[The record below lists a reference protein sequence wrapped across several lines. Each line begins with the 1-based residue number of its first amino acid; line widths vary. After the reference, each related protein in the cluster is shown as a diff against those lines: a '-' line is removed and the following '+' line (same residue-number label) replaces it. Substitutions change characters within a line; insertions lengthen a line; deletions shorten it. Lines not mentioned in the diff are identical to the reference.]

1 MNHSDMIINFY
12 KFCSKGVLNKMR
24 ILIVEDEVK
33 ITQALNFLFAKQKI
47 DVDIAN
53 DGEEGLIL
61 SEKEIYDVIILDIM
75 LPGVNGIEIL
85 KSIRK
90 AGNKTPVIML
100 TAKDAVDDRVFGL
113 ETGADDY
120 LVKPFAT
127 KELIARVK
135 ALARRKNTEF
145 VGETYEFENIKY
157 DVKNYLLYID
167 DVEYKI
173 PLKEAML
180 MEMFIKKPRQVFTR
194 EQIIDRIW
202 GLEADILESNIEIY
216 VHHLRK
222 RLEST
227 NAKIETVRG
236 VGYMLKEK

>member
-1 MNHSDMIINFY
+1 MEV
-12 KFCSKGVLNKMR
+12 KFVR

-33 ITQALNFLFAKQKI
+33 ITQALKFLFTKQKI

-53 DGEEGLIL
+53 DGAEGLIL
-61 SEKEIYDVIILDIM
+61 SGKDIYDVIVLDIM
-75 LPGVNGIEIL
+75 LPNVSGLDIL
-85 KSIRK
+85 KSMRK
-90 AGNKTPVIML
+90 SGNKTPVIML
-100 TAKDAVDDRVFGL
+100 TAKDSVDDRVLGL
-113 ETGADDY
+113 DSGADDY
-120 LVKPFAT
+120 LIKPFAT

-135 ALARRKNTEF
+135 ALARRKNTDF
-145 VGETYEFENIKY
+145 IGEIYEFEDIKY
-157 DVKNYLLYID
+157 DVKNYLLYINEE
-167 DVEYKI
+167 EYKL

-222 RLEST
+222 RLEPT
-227 NAKIETVRG
+227 KVKIETVRG

>member
-1 MNHSDMIINFY
+1 
-12 KFCSKGVLNKMR
+12 MR

-33 ITQALNFLFAKQKI
+33 ITQALKFLFTKQKI

-53 DGEEGLIL
+53 DGEEGMIL
-61 SEKEIYDVIILDIM
+61 ANKEIYDVIVLDIM
-75 LPGVNGIEIL
+75 LPEVSGLEIL

-90 AGNKTPVIML
+90 SGNKTPVIML
-100 TAKDAVDDRVFGL
+100 TAKDTVDDRVYGL

-120 LVKPFAT
+120 LIKPFAT

-135 ALARRKNTEF
+135 ALARRKDTEYI
-145 VGETYEFENIKY
+145 GEIYNFEGVKY

-167 DVEYKI
+167 DEEFKL

-227 NAKIETVRG
+227 KAKIETIRG

>member
-1 MNHSDMIINFY
+1 
-12 KFCSKGVLNKMR
+12 MR

-33 ITQALNFLFAKQKI
+33 ITQALKFLFTKQKI

-61 SEKEIYDVIILDIM
+61 SDKEIYDVIVLDIM
-75 LPGVNGIEIL
+75 LPGVNGIDIL

-90 AGNKTPVIML
+90 SGSKTPVIML

-113 ETGADDY
+113 ENGADDY

-135 ALARRKNTEF
+135 ALARRKNTEYI
-145 VGETYEFENIKY
+145 GEIYEFENIKY
-157 DVKNYLLYID
+157 DVINYLLYID
-167 DVEYKI
+167 SVEYKI

-180 MEMFIKKPRQVFTR
+180 MEMFIKKPKQVFTR

>member
-1 MNHSDMIINFY
+1 
-12 KFCSKGVLNKMR
+12 MR

-33 ITQALNFLFAKQKI
+33 ITQALKFLFTKQKI

-61 SEKEIYDVIILDIM
+61 SEKEIYDVIVLDIM
-75 LPGVNGIEIL
+75 LPGINGIDIL
-85 KSIRK
+85 KAIRK

-127 KELIARVK
+127 KELIARVR

-145 VGETYEFENIKY
+145 IGEIYEFENIKY

-167 DVEYKI
+167 DIEYKI

-222 RLEST
+222 RLEET

>member
-1 MNHSDMIINFY
+1 MYRINILKSTVEVF
-12 KFCSKGVLNKMR
+12 VLR

-33 ITQALNFLFAKQKI
+33 ITQALSFLFNKQKI

-53 DGEEGLIL
+53 DGEEGLIFA
-61 SEKEIYDVIILDIM
+61 SNDIYDVIVLDIM
-75 LPGVNGIEIL
+75 LPGVDGIQIL
-85 KSIRK
+85 KTIRK
-90 AGNKTPVIML
+90 SGIKTPVIML
-100 TAKDAVDDRVFGL
+100 TAKDTVDDRVFGL
-113 ETGADDY
+113 ENGADDY

-145 VGETYEFENIKY
+145 VGEIYEFEDIKY
-157 DVKNYLLYID
+157 DVKNYLLYVKD
-167 DVEYKI
+167 EEFKI

-222 RLEST
+222 RLEDT

>member
-1 MNHSDMIINFY
+1 
-12 KFCSKGVLNKMR
+12 MR

-33 ITQALNFLFAKQKI
+33 ITQALKFLFSKQKI

-53 DGEEGLIL
+53 DGDEGLIL
-61 SEKEIYDVIILDIM
+61 AKKEIYDVIVLDIM
-75 LPGVNGIEIL
+75 LPGVNGIDIL
-85 KSIRK
+85 KTIRNS
-90 AGNKTPVIML
+90 GNQTPIIML
-100 TAKDAVDDRVFGL
+100 TAKDSIEDRVFGL
-113 ETGADDY
+113 EQGADDY

-135 ALARRKNTEF
+135 ALARRKNTDY
-145 VGETYEFENIKY
+145 VGEVYEFEDLKY
-157 DVKNYLLYID
+157 DVKNYLLY
-167 DVEYKI
+167 VNEEEFKI

-202 GLEADILESNIEIY
+202 GLETDILESNIEIY
-216 VHHLRK
+216 VHHLRR
-222 RLEST
+222 RLDGT
-227 NAKIETVRG
+227 RVKIETVRG

>member
-1 MNHSDMIINFY
+1 
-12 KFCSKGVLNKMR
+12 MR

-33 ITQALNFLFAKQKI
+33 ITQALNFLFNKQKI

-53 DGEEGLIL
+53 DGEEGLL
-61 SEKEIYDVIILDIM
+61 LASKEIYDVIVLDIM
-75 LPGVNGIEIL
+75 LPGVNGIDIL

-90 AGNKTPVIML
+90 EGNKTPVIML
-100 TAKDAVDDRVFGL
+100 TAKDTVDDRVFGL
-113 ETGADDY
+113 ENGADDY

-127 KELIARVK
+127 KELIARVR

-145 VGETYEFENIKY
+145 VGEIYEFENIKY
-157 DVKNYLLYID
+157 DVKNYLLYIN
-167 DVEYKI
+167 VEEFKI

-222 RLEST
+222 RLEPT

>member
-1 MNHSDMIINFY
+1 
-12 KFCSKGVLNKMR
+12 
-24 ILIVEDEVK
+24 
-33 ITQALNFLFAKQKI
+33 LFNKQKI

-61 SEKEIYDVIILDIM
+61 ASKDIYDVIVLDIM
-75 LPGVNGIEIL
+75 LPGVDGIQIL
-85 KSIRK
+85 KTIRK
-90 AGNKTPVIML
+90 NGVKTPVIML
-100 TAKDAVDDRVFGL
+100 TAKDTVDDRVFGL

-135 ALARRKNTEF
+135 ALARRKSTEF
-145 VGETYEFENIKY
+145 VGEIFEFEDIKY
-157 DVKNYLLYID
+157 DVKNYLLYVGD
-167 DVEYKI
+167 KEYKI

-180 MEMFIKKPRQVFTR
+180 MEMFIRKPRQVFTR

-222 RLEST
+222 RLEDT
-227 NAKIETVRG
+227 NVKIETVRG

>member
-1 MNHSDMIINFY
+1 
-12 KFCSKGVLNKMR
+12 MR
-24 ILIVEDEVK
+24 VLIVEDEVK
-33 ITQALNFLFAKQKI
+33 ITQALKFLFTKQKI

-53 DGEEGLIL
+53 DGAEGLIL
-61 SEKEIYDVIILDIM
+61 SSKDIYDVVVLDIM
-75 LPGVNGIEIL
+75 LPNVNGLDIL
-85 KSIRK
+85 KSMRNS
-90 AGNKTPVIML
+90 GNKTPVIML
-100 TAKDAVDDRVFGL
+100 TAKDTVDDRVLGL
-113 ETGADDY
+113 ESGADDY
-120 LVKPFAT
+120 LIKPFAT

-145 VGETYEFENIKY
+145 IGETYEFENIKY

-167 DVEYKI
+167 GEEFKL

-227 NAKIETVRG
+227 NAKIETIRG

>member
-1 MNHSDMIINFY
+1 MNGGI
-12 KFCSKGVLNKMR
+12 KLR

-33 ITQALNFLFAKQKI
+33 ITQALSFLFAKQKI

-61 SEKEIYDVIILDIM
+61 SAKDIYDVVVLDIM
-75 LPGVNGIEIL
+75 LPGVDGIQIL
-85 KSIRK
+85 KSMRK
-90 AGNKTPVIML
+90 NGIKTPVIML
-100 TAKDAVDDRVFGL
+100 TAKDTVDDRVFGL
-113 ETGADDY
+113 ENGADDY

-135 ALARRKNTEF
+135 ALSRRKSTEY
-145 VGETYEFENIKY
+145 VGEIYEFEDIKY
-157 DVKNYLLYID
+157 DVKNYLLFIKD
-167 DVEYKI
+167 DEYKI

-222 RLEST
+222 RLEDT
-227 NAKIETVRG
+227 DAKIETVRG

>member
-1 MNHSDMIINFY
+1 
-12 KFCSKGVLNKMR
+12 MR

-33 ITQALNFLFAKQKI
+33 ITQALKFLFTKQKI

-61 SEKEIYDVIILDIM
+61 SDKEIYDVIVLDIM

-90 AGNKTPVIML
+90 SGNKTPVIML

-127 KELIARVK
+127 KELIARVR

-145 VGETYEFENIKY
+145 MGEMYEFENIKY
-157 DVKNYLLYID
+157 DVKNYLLYIN

-222 RLEST
+222 RLELT

>member
-1 MNHSDMIINFY
+1 MVFRMAGVIIIGGFI
-12 KFCSKGVLNKMR
+12 LR

-33 ITQALNFLFAKQKI
+33 ITQALSYLFNKQKI

-61 SEKEIYDVIILDIM
+61 ASKDIYDVIVLDIM
-75 LPGVNGIEIL
+75 LPGIDGIQIL
-85 KSIRK
+85 KTIRSE
-90 AGNKTPVIML
+90 GIKTPVIML
-100 TAKDAVDDRVFGL
+100 TAKDTVDDRVFGL
-113 ETGADDY
+113 ESGADDY

-135 ALARRKNTEF
+135 ALARRKGTEF
-145 VGETYEFENIKY
+145 VGEIYEFEDIKY
-157 DVKNYLLYID
+157 DVKNYLLYVGD
-167 DVEYKI
+167 KEYKI

-222 RLEST
+222 RLENT
-227 NAKIETVRG
+227 NVKIEPVRG

>member
-1 MNHSDMIINFY
+1 MVFRMAGVIIIGGFI
-12 KFCSKGVLNKMR
+12 LR

-33 ITQALNFLFAKQKI
+33 ITQALSYLFNKQKI

-61 SEKEIYDVIILDIM
+61 ASKDIYDVIVLDIM
-75 LPGVNGIEIL
+75 LPGIDGIQIL
-85 KSIRK
+85 KTIRSE
-90 AGNKTPVIML
+90 GIKTPVIML
-100 TAKDAVDDRVFGL
+100 TAKDTVDDRVFGL
-113 ETGADDY
+113 ESGADDY

-135 ALARRKNTEF
+135 ALARRKGTEF
-145 VGETYEFENIKY
+145 VGEIYEFEDIKY
-157 DVKNYLLYID
+157 DVKNYLLYVGD
-167 DVEYKI
+167 KEYKI

-222 RLEST
+222 RLEDT
-227 NAKIETVRG
+227 KVKIETVRG

>member
-1 MNHSDMIINFY
+1 MRHFNICFSCRVHING
-12 KFCSKGVLNKMR
+12 GVMR

-33 ITQALNFLFAKQKI
+33 ITQALSFLFAKQKI

-61 SEKEIYDVIILDIM
+61 SNKDIYDVVVLDIM
-75 LPGVNGIEIL
+75 LPGVDGIQIL
-85 KSIRK
+85 KTMRK
-90 AGNKTPVIML
+90 NGVKTPVIML
-100 TAKDAVDDRVFGL
+100 TAKDTVDDRVFGL
-113 ETGADDY
+113 ENGADDY

-135 ALARRKNTEF
+135 ALSRRKSTEY
-145 VGETYEFENIKY
+145 VGEIYEFEDVKY
-157 DVKNYLLYID
+157 DVKNYLLYIND
-167 DVEYKI
+167 EEYKI

-222 RLEST
+222 RLEDT

>member
-1 MNHSDMIINFY
+1 
-12 KFCSKGVLNKMR
+12 
-24 ILIVEDEVK
+24 
-33 ITQALNFLFAKQKI
+33 
-47 DVDIAN
+47 

-61 SEKEIYDVIILDIM
+61 SSKDIYDVIVLDIM
-75 LPGVNGIEIL
+75 LPGVDGIQIL
-85 KSIRK
+85 KTIRK
-90 AGNKTPVIML
+90 EGIKTPVIML
-100 TAKDAVDDRVFGL
+100 TAKDTVDDRVFGL
-113 ETGADDY
+113 ENGADDY

-135 ALARRKNTEF
+135 ALARRKSTEY
-145 VGETYEFENIKY
+145 VGEIYEFEDIKY
-157 DVKNYLLYID
+157 DVKNYLLFIEEK
-167 DVEYKI
+167 EYKI

-202 GLEADILESNIEIY
+202 GLEADVLESNIEIY

-222 RLEST
+222 RLEET

>member
-1 MNHSDMIINFY
+1 
-12 KFCSKGVLNKMR
+12 MR
-24 ILIVEDEVK
+24 VLIVEDEVK
-33 ITQALNFLFAKQKI
+33 ITQALKFLFSKQKI

-53 DGEEGLIL
+53 DGEEGLLL
-61 SEKEIYDVIILDIM
+61 SKKDIYDVIVLDIM
-75 LPGVNGIEIL
+75 LPGVNGIDIL
-85 KSIRK
+85 KNIRNS
-90 AGNKTPVIML
+90 GNKTPVIML
-100 TAKDAVDDRVFGL
+100 TAKDTVDDKVFGL

-135 ALARRKNTEF
+135 ALSRRKSTEYI
-145 VGETYEFENIKY
+145 GEIYEFEDVKY
-157 DVKNYLLYID
+157 DVKNYMLYVD
-167 DVEYKI
+167 NKEDKV

-180 MEMFIKKPRQVFTR
+180 MEMLIRKPKQVFTR

-202 GLEADILESNIEIY
+202 GLESDILESNIEIY
-216 VHHLRK
+216 VHHLRR
-222 RLEST
+222 RLENT

>member
-1 MNHSDMIINFY
+1 
-12 KFCSKGVLNKMR
+12 MR
-24 ILIVEDEVK
+24 VLIVEDEVK
-33 ITQALNFLFAKQKI
+33 ITQALKFLFSKQKI

-53 DGEEGLIL
+53 DGEEGLLL
-61 SEKEIYDVIILDIM
+61 SKKDIYDVIVLDIM
-75 LPGVNGIEIL
+75 LPGINGIEIL
-85 KSIRK
+85 KNIRK
-90 AGNKTPVIML
+90 SGNKTPVIML
-100 TAKDAVDDRVFGL
+100 TAKDTVDDRVFGL

-135 ALARRKNTEF
+135 ALARRKSTEF
-145 VGETYEFENIKY
+145 IGEIYEFEDVKY
-157 DVKNYLLYID
+157 DVKNYMLY
-167 DVEYKI
+167 VNNTEYKV

-180 MEMFIKKPRQVFTR
+180 MEMFIKKPKQVFTR

-202 GLEADILESNIEIY
+202 GLESDILESNIEIY
-216 VHHLRK
+216 VHHLRR
-222 RLEST
+222 RLENT

>member
-1 MNHSDMIINFY
+1 
-12 KFCSKGVLNKMR
+12 MR

-33 ITQALNFLFAKQKI
+33 ITQALKFLFSKQKI

-113 ETGADDY
+113 EMGADDY

-145 VGETYEFENIKY
+145 IGETYEFENIKY

-180 MEMFIKKPRQVFTR
+180 MEMFVKKPRQVFTR

-222 RLEST
+222 RLELT

>member
-1 MNHSDMIINFY
+1 MT
-12 KFCSKGVLNKMR
+12 LR
-24 ILIVEDEVK
+24 ILIVEDEIK
-33 ITQALNFLFAKQKI
+33 ITQALSFLFAKQKI

-53 DGEEGLIL
+53 DGEEGLLL
-61 SEKEIYDVIILDIM
+61 SEKDIYDVIVLDIM
-75 LPGVNGIEIL
+75 LPGVDGIQIL

-90 AGNKTPVIML
+90 NGIKTPVIML
-100 TAKDAVDDRVFGL
+100 TAKDTVDDRVFGL
-113 ETGADDY
+113 ENGADDY
-120 LVKPFAT
+120 LIKPFAT

-135 ALARRKNTEF
+135 ALSRRKSTEY
-145 VGETYEFENIKY
+145 VGEVYEFEDIKY
-157 DVKNYLLYID
+157 DVKNYLLYIGGN
-167 DVEYKI
+167 EYKI

-222 RLEST
+222 RLEDT

>member
-1 MNHSDMIINFY
+1 MCLSYRRHKTIHYFEGG
-12 KFCSKGVLNKMR
+12 KKVR

-33 ITQALNFLFAKQKI
+33 ITQALKFLFTKQKI

-61 SEKEIYDVIILDIM
+61 SEKEIYDVIVLDIM
-75 LPGVNGIEIL
+75 LPGVNGIDIL
-85 KSIRK
+85 KSVRK
-90 AGNKTPVIML
+90 SGNKTPVIML

-127 KELIARVK
+127 KELIARVR

-145 VGETYEFENIKY
+145 IGETYEFENIKY

-167 DVEYKI
+167 DIEYKI

-222 RLEST
+222 RLEDT

>member
-1 MNHSDMIINFY
+1 
-12 KFCSKGVLNKMR
+12 
-24 ILIVEDEVK
+24 
-33 ITQALNFLFAKQKI
+33 
-47 DVDIAN
+47 VDIAN

-61 SEKEIYDVIILDIM
+61 ASKDIYDVIVLDIM
-75 LPGVNGIEIL
+75 LPGVDGIQIL
-85 KSIRK
+85 KTIRK
-90 AGNKTPVIML
+90 DGIKTPVIML
-100 TAKDAVDDRVFGL
+100 TAKDTVDDRVFGL
-113 ETGADDY
+113 ESGADDY

-135 ALARRKNTEF
+135 ALARRKSTEF
-145 VGETYEFENIKY
+145 VGEIYEFEDIKY
-157 DVKNYLLYID
+157 DVKNYLLYVGD
-167 DVEYKI
+167 NEYKI

-222 RLEST
+222 RLENT
-227 NAKIETVRG
+227 RVKIETVRG
-236 VGYMLKEK
+236 VGYMLKER

>member
-1 MNHSDMIINFY
+1 
-12 KFCSKGVLNKMR
+12 MR

-33 ITQALNFLFAKQKI
+33 ITQALKFLFNKQKI

-61 SEKEIYDVIILDIM
+61 ASKDIYDVIVLDIM
-75 LPGVNGIEIL
+75 LPGTDGIQIL
-85 KSIRK
+85 KTIRK
-90 AGNKTPVIML
+90 SGIKTPVIML
-100 TAKDAVDDRVFGL
+100 TAKDTVDDRVFGL

-127 KELIARVK
+127 KELIARVR
-135 ALARRKNTEF
+135 ALARRKDTEF
-145 VGETYEFENIKY
+145 VGEVYEFEGIKY
-157 DVKNYLLYID
+157 DVRNYLLYIGD
-167 DVEYKI
+167 HEYKI

-180 MEMFIKKPRQVFTR
+180 MEMFIRKPRQVFTR

-222 RLEST
+222 RLEGT

>member
-1 MNHSDMIINFY
+1 MI
-12 KFCSKGVLNKMR
+12 LR

-33 ITQALNFLFAKQKI
+33 ITQALSFLFAKQKI

-61 SEKEIYDVIILDIM
+61 SEKDIYDVIVLDIM
-75 LPGVNGIEIL
+75 LPGVDGIQILKTIRKNGI
-85 KSIRK
+85 
-90 AGNKTPVIML
+90 KTPVIML
-100 TAKDAVDDRVFGL
+100 TAKDTVDDRVFGL
-113 ETGADDY
+113 ENGADDY

-135 ALARRKNTEF
+135 ALARRKSTEY
-145 VGETYEFENIKY
+145 VGEMYEFEDVKY
-157 DVKNYLLYID
+157 DVKNYLLYIGD
-167 DVEYKI
+167 EEYRI

-222 RLEST
+222 RLEET

>member
-1 MNHSDMIINFY
+1 
-12 KFCSKGVLNKMR
+12 MR

-33 ITQALNFLFAKQKI
+33 ITQALKFLFSKQKI

-61 SEKEIYDVIILDIM
+61 SSKEIYDVIVLDIM
-75 LPGVNGIEIL
+75 LPSVNGIDIL
-85 KSIRK
+85 KAIRSS
-90 AGNKTPVIML
+90 GNKTPVIML
-100 TAKDAVDDRVFGL
+100 TAKDTIDDRVFGL
-113 ETGADDY
+113 ESGADDY

-127 KELIARVK
+127 KELIARVR

-145 VGETYEFENIKY
+145 IGETYEFENIKY
-157 DVKNYLLYID
+157 DVKNYILYID
-167 DVEYKI
+167 GTEYKI

>member
-1 MNHSDMIINFY
+1 
-12 KFCSKGVLNKMR
+12 MR

-33 ITQALNFLFAKQKI
+33 ITQALKFLFSKQKI

-145 VGETYEFENIKY
+145 IGETYEFENIKY

-167 DVEYKI
+167 NVEYKI

>member
-1 MNHSDMIINFY
+1 
-12 KFCSKGVLNKMR
+12 MR

-33 ITQALNFLFAKQKI
+33 ITQALKFLFSKQKI

-53 DGEEGLIL
+53 DGEEGLL
-61 SEKEIYDVIILDIM
+61 LARKEIYDVMVLDIM

-85 KSIRK
+85 KAVRK

-100 TAKDAVDDRVFGL
+100 TAKDSIDDRVFGL
-113 ETGADDY
+113 ESGADDY

-135 ALARRKNTEF
+135 ALARRQNTEF
-145 VGETYEFENIKY
+145 IGEVYEFEDVKY
-157 DVKNYLLYID
+157 DVRNYLLY
-167 DVEYKI
+167 VQGQEYKI

-180 MEMFIKKPRQVFTR
+180 MEMLIKKPRQVFTR

-222 RLEST
+222 RLEPT